1 MRIVSKG
8 LTYVYDKG
16 SEFASKALDGV
27 NLTVESGEFFGIIG
41 CTGSGKSTFIQH
53 INGLVPVQE
62 GSLTVGDTDLKRYTR
77 KEYRKLSRTPDGREI
92 CRPDGKKRS
101 FRAYKKA
108 KAAEMKA
115 LRAAVGMVF
124 QYPEYQ
130 LFGDTVYADVA
141 FALDNFFPSMTAEE
155 KQAAVAAALGFV
167 GLDYDEI
174 KDKSPFDLSG
184 GQKRRVAI
192 AGVIVAK
199 PKILVL
205 DEPVAGL
212 DPQGKKELMALLHK
226 LHGPVAETVIIVS
239 HDMDDVAENCTRVA
253 VFDGG
258 KVVAVLTPSE
268 LFARED
274 ILASAGLDL
283 PVTAYLKNRLGAAGI
298 DVETNYRTDD
308 FIRAVSQKYN
318 DYPPESHKNGQTE
331 GIC

>member
-115 LRAAVGMVF
+115 LRAAVGM
-124 QYPEYQ
+124 
-130 LFGDTVYADVA
+130 A